1 MMQRRN
7 LFACAVLIAATILP
21 AASASAASVDP
32 AARAGADGAVGT
44 DGADG
49 TASPS
54 PNAPKRG
61 YVAGARTFTPDA
73 RNAKAVQRFRE
84 LHRSR
89 VQREKIHHFWGVE
102 PAAGSHDGMQATQS
116 VDTSY
121 TVSFKDDFTYTP
133 TIKAAGSC
141 MEVTTVYSQVLGNEI
156 WAWDWCGGNGP
167 KKQIKMDGAFVDT
180 YTKPVNG
187 HPAYSVQLVETNA
200 GSNAWSA
207 YLYNQ
212 KTSSWELFYSKSGTD
227 QSELTYG
234 WNIFEIYATRDPS
247 TGNGYYCSEAKN
259 VVFESSSIQLRQ
271 NNAWRPAGASDSP
284 WRPTAS
290 PNPNDY
296 LCPSL
301 KFVRAGQGA
310 NDHWIVRQ

>member
-1 MMQRRN
+1 MKRRT
-7 LFACAVLIAATILP
+7 LLACAILGAGVLAPAAG
-21 AASASAASVDP
+21 ASASSVSPAEPAAPSAASS
-32 AARAGADGAVGT
+32 AA
-44 DGADG
+44 
-49 TASPS
+49 PN

-61 YVAGARTFTPDA
+61 TVAGAHAFTPTSK
-73 RNAKAVQRFRE
+73 NAPAVQRFRE

-89 VQREKIHHFWGVE
+89 VQGDRRREQVHHFWGVE

-121 TVSFKDDFTYTP
+121 KVSFNGDFTYTP

-141 MEVTTVYSQVLGNEI
+141 MEITTVYSVTVGNEI

-167 KKQIKMDGAFVDT
+167 KKEVKMDASFMST
-180 YTKPVNG
+180 YTSNVNG
-187 HPAYSVQLVETNA
+187 HPAYSVQLVKT
-200 GSNAWSA
+200 GGGNAWSA

-212 KTSSWELFYSKSGTD
+212 TTKAWELFYSKSGTD
-227 QSELTYG
+227 TSELKYG
-234 WNIFEIYATRDPS
+234 WDIFEIYATRDSS
-247 TGNGYYCSEAKN
+247 TGNAYYCKDAKN

-271 NNAWRPAGASDSP
+271 NNAWRPASPSDSP
-284 WRPTAS
+284 WQPTAS
-290 PNPNDY
+290 PNPSDY

-301 KFVRAGQGA
+301 KFERTGA